1 MVLYTSTVLRGGE
14 IRPGTES
21 RGMAVDMVENKALQR
36 IGRREHSRKTK
47 YKQDLSYLTGHPGT
61 GSDISSCWRGTR
73 TSVGTGP
80 CSEREGTGGHVGRVR
95 LPMDVVGERRGG
107 ALGACFRAVEEP

>member
-1 MVLYTSTVLRGGE
+1 MVLYTSTALRGGE

-21 RGMAVDMVENKALQR
+21 RGMAADMVENKVLQR

-61 GSDISSCWRGTR
+61 GSDISSCWRGTQ
-73 TSVGTGP
+73 TSVGMGP
-80 CSEREGTGGHVGRVR
+80 AVNGRELAGMLAG
-95 LPMDVVGERRGG
+95 
-107 ALGACFRAVEEP
+107 